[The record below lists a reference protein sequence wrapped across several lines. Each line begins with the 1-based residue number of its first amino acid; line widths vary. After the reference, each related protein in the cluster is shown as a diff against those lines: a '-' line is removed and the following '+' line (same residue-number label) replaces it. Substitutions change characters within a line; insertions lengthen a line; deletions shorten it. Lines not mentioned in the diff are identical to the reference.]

1 MSDGDLIWA
10 GVRMLIALLMVVFLA
25 YLVVKYGL
33 ARRYTVTSG
42 RNKMKLVEQLPL
54 SPKTF
59 LSLVKLG
66 DKYYV
71 LAHQDN
77 GIQLLKELDELP
89 SQEKAATGEAVE
101 LLPRSIKDIVLHTEN
116 RYWRKKWPLSGQIRQ
131 LKESLSA
138 RRGK

>member
-1 MSDGDLIWA
+1 MSDGDLLWA
-10 GVRMLIALLMVVFLA
+10 VVRFAIALPLVLFLA

-42 RNKMKLVEQLPL
+42 KSKMKLVEQLPL
-54 SPKTF
+54 SSKAF

-89 SQEKAATGEAVE
+89 SQEKAAAGEAVE
-101 LLPRSIKDIVLHTEN
+101 LLPRSIKEIVLPAEN
-116 RYWRKKWPLSGQIRQ
+116 SYWRKAWPLAGQIRQ